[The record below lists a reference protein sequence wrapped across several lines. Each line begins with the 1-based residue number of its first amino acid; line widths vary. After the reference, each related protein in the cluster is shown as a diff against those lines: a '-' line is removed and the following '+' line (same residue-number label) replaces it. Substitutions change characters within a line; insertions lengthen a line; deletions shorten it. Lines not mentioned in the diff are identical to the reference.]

1 MPGGAASCAR
11 RARPVQKYAPKG
23 EQLDKTVSRSGI
35 WGGAGGACVS
45 FCFPS
50 RCCHENSS
58 LSLWGNLFSTQFQGQ
73 KLFSLPEYLL
83 LWSFV
88 NEITQQTFHFAWKM
102 WRPLSFLAFF
112 PSTKCELFTRVT
124 LSGLLVC
131 VISRAIGYLQK
142 SSAYGMCQTDLS
154 LSRKQPQAPLLTT
167 LSICADL
174 VGFATAELLLSCFAA
189 SPHLRLAPCQG
200 SCPLG
205 LAAAA
210 GDPRRIQ
217 TTPHFVTL
225 YSYKS
230 GESKLLHTSARS
242 ITQNTVIS

>member
-1 MPGGAASCAR
+1 MEPVCLSASLPDAVMRTHHFRSEVIYLAR
-11 RARPVQKYAPKG
+11 NFKV
-23 EQLDKTVSRSGI
+23 RS
-35 WGGAGGACVS
+35 CS
-45 FCFPS
+45 LYLS
-50 RCCHENSS
+50 TYCCGLLLMKSHS
-58 LSLWGNLFSTQFQGQ
+58 
-73 KLFSLPEYLL
+73 KLFILHERCDVL
-83 LWSFV
+83 
-88 NEITQQTFHFAWKM
+88 FHF
-102 WRPLSFLAFF
+102 LLFF

-154 LSRKQPQAPLLTT
+154 LSRKQPQAPLLTA
-167 LSICADL
+167 LSICAEL

-217 TTPHFVTL
+217 TT
-225 YSYKS
+225 S
-230 GESKLLHTSARS
+230 LLGRHL
-242 ITQNTVIS
+242 IL